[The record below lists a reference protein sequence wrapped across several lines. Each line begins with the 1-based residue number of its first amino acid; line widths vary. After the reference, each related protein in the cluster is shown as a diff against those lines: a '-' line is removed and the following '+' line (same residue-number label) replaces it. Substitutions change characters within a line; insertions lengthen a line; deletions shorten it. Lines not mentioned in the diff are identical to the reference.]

1 MKKEMQKLLIR
12 IGVDILGLAADV
24 FVECVWKPFHLPHLL
39 ASFLGT
45 AVCFLLLYDILRS
58 FLKFLDMYI
67 YDILRSFLKFL
78 DMYING

>member
-39 ASFLGT
+39 
-45 AVCFLLLYDILRS
+45 
-58 FLKFLDMYI
+58 

>member
-45 AVCFLLLYDILRS
+45 AVCFLI
-58 FLKFLDMYI
+58 
-67 YDILRSFLKFL
+67 
-78 DMYING
+78 

>member
-58 FLKFLDMYI
+58 FLKFLDG
-67 YDILRSFLKFL
+67 
-78 DMYING
+78 YING